1 METASAWILASL
13 CLLTI
18 GMALYVLKGP
28 EDSKLAGVLTA
39 MGAAYFGIGAV
50 LILMHDRHMAKRTR
64 AGRELFVFIPA
75 SSATTHHLHSSCLA
89 NARSSLAI
97 VREKFPMIKRQASG

>member
-1 METASAWILASL
+1 
-13 CLLTI
+13 
-18 GMALYVLKGP
+18 MALYVLKGP

-64 AGRELFVFIPA
+64 AGRE
-75 SSATTHHLHSSCLA
+75 
-89 NARSSLAI
+89 
-97 VREKFPMIKRQASG
+97 